1 LAAGRGTAYDGRGFE
16 GHGGPAVRVVTS
28 VSVLKGLVMEPPG
41 PAEPQNLHDLRTE
54 VLRRAV
60 DIYLPLAYPDGGT
73 PEAVRRRL
81 AWDPA
86 ADAEV
91 LLNKAPFERA
101 GTSRTTG
108 TQIYALRL
116 GNVRYPHMKL
126 QVQPWPNPD
135 GFMLSVN
142 THDQVLAI
150 DPNADDM
157 PAFRALQTENQR
169 IKEAIEQAWDD
180 AGLPTFLRYLREY
193 IQQRSV
199 EGPAP
204 G

>member
-1 LAAGRGTAYDGRGFE
+1 MMGAGLRVTA
-16 GHGGPAVRVVTS
+16 GPRSGSSTS

-60 DIYLPLAYPDGGT
+60 DIYLPLAYPDGGM

-81 AWDPA
+81 AWDPT

-101 GTSRTTG
+101 GTGRTTG

-126 QVQPWPNPD
+126 QIQPWPNPD

-142 THDQVLAI
+142 THDQVLAV